1 MKEAERNKRV
11 ISSFKQFN
19 ETVELMENDEI
30 STVIASLFIEL
41 ERRGADRNKCMKS
54 MKESAM
60 RILSGNKGDNK

>member
-1 MKEAERNKRV
+1 MEEEERSRKV
-11 ISSFKQFN
+11 LASFKQFN
-19 ETVELMENDEI
+19 KTVELMENDEI

-60 RILSGNKGDNK
+60 RILSGNKGD